1 MGGFLSFYVVNI
13 WSRALILH
21 PQDCLCRTQSSRG
34 FNANRLWGPWGGG
47 FVAHSAKAFW
57 PNQSPRLLIRL
68 THARNKNRLNKADEA
83 TEDVEEIELTDQM
96 KNSFFHLF
104 KQPEE
109 GSEEVSLMDRLNPM
123 NAFQGPTKCPH
134 CGESLIPKVTHPSNS
149 SWSRFPSFLLTS
161 SFF

>member
-1 MGGFLSFYVVNI
+1 MPI
-13 WSRALILH
+13 
-21 PQDCLCRTQSSRG
+21 DCG
-34 FNANRLWGPWGGG
+34 AHGEG
-47 FVAHSAKAFW
+47 AHSAKAFW

-161 SFF
+161 SFFFDLFINRLFFPFLPTAQPRGS